1 MTPLLERK
9 KIVSWVVEAVIAG
22 ARKRRACEMANVSIR
37 TLQRWCDEDGCVG
50 SDKRPDAAHST
61 PKSSLTDTE
70 RERILSVCS
79 EKEFASL
86 PPSQIVPILAD
97 RGVYIASEATF
108 YRVLK
113 AAGQLKH
120 RGKSKPKNSVG
131 KPRSYTASKPKQLW
145 SWDISYLPTR
155 VKGMHFFL
163 YLIVDIF
170 SRKIVGAEVYDIESG
185 EHASNLLQR
194 SVLIEK
200 CSGVQ
205 LVLHSDN
212 GAPMK
217 CQTMLSKMYELGVV
231 GSRSR
236 PRVSND
242 NPYSE
247 SLFRTLKYCPLWP
260 SEGFNTIEDA
270 RAWVGVFVDWYN
282 LEHRHSAIKFVT
294 PNQRHQGEDTK
305 ILADRNGLY
314 ESAKV
319 LNPSRW
325 SGSTRDWSVQGNVE
339 LNPEVKKKAA

>member
-9 KIVSWVVEAVIAG
+9 KIVSWIDEAVIAG
-22 ARKRRACEMANVSIR
+22 ARKRKACKLANVSIR
-37 TLQRWCDEDGCVG
+37 TVQRWRDEDGCIG
-50 SDKRPDAAHST
+50 CDKRPGAIRPT
-61 PKSSLTDTE
+61 PKNSLTDTE
-70 RERILSVCS
+70 RESILSVCS
-79 EKEFASL
+79 ESEFASL

-97 RGVYIASEATF
+97 RGEYIASEATF

-120 RGKSKPKNSVG
+120 RGKSKPRNSVG
-131 KPRSYTASKPKQLW
+131 KPKSYSASRPTQLW

-155 VKGMHFFL
+155 VKGVHFFL

-170 SRKIVGAEVYDIESG
+170 SRKIDGAEVYEIESG
-185 EHASNLLQR
+185 EYASNLLQR

-212 GAPMK
+212 GGPMK
-217 CQTMLSKMYELGVV
+217 CQTMLSTMYELGVV

-247 SLFRTLKYCPLWP
+247 SLFRTLKYCPMWP
-260 SEGFNTIEDA
+260 SEGFSTIEDA
-270 RAWVGVFVDWYN
+270 RTWVGIFVDWYN

-294 PNQRHQGEDTK
+294 PVQRHQGKDK
-305 ILADRNGLY
+305 QILAYRNDVY
-314 ESAKV
+314 EKAKN
-319 LNPSRW
+319 LNPLRW
-325 SGSTRDWSVQGNVE
+325 SGSTRDWSAQGDVE
-339 LNPEVKKKAA
+339 LNPDVKKVAA